1 MASRGVNKVI
11 LIGNLGKDPEVKY
24 FPNGD
29 AFCNLT
35 LATSESWNDKAS
47 GEKKEKTEWHNVVF
61 TRKLAEI
68 AGQYLK
74 KGAKVYVEG
83 SLRTRKWQDK
93 EGQDRYTTEILVNDM
108 QMLDGRSGGGGG
120 GGMSDDDYSQQP
132 PTRTSPPARSS
143 APSRAPQ
150 PQSAPAAE
158 HFEDDDIP
166 F

>member
-35 LATSESWNDKAS
+35 IATSESWNDKSS
-47 GEKKEKTEWHNVVF
+47 GEKKERTEWHNVVF

-68 AGQYLK
+68 VGQYLK

-120 GGMSDDDYSQQP
+120 GSMSDDDYSQPPARSQP
-132 PTRTSPPARSS
+132 PSRSS